1 MVILVGALLLSIV
14 GVNLLSFL
22 PIALLR
28 ALQPPFW
35 VNLAIVFVLFVWCF
49 GED

>member
-1 MVILVGALLLSIV
+1 MVILIGALLLSIV
-14 GVNLLSFL
+14 GVELLSFL

-28 ALQPPFW
+28 ALEPPLW
-35 VNLAIVFVLFVWCF
+35 VNLAIVFVLFAWCL